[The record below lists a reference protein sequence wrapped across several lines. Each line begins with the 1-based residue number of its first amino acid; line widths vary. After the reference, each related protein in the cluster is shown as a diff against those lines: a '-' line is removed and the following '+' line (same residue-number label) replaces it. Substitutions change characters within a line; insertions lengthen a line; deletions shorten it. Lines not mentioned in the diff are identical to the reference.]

1 MTKICT
7 KCNTEKP
14 LDNFAKD
21 KNGKYGVKSKC
32 KECIKN
38 YMTGYNVNNQDKIK
52 EYNTINQD
60 KISKWNKNH
69 YINNREHYIEKN
81 KQYGSYK
88 YQNKSHCKSRE
99 RHNNRCNLLRHYL

>member
-32 KECIKN
+32 KECIKE
-38 YMTGYNVNNQDKIK
+38 YRSVYNADNQDKIK
-52 EYNTINQD
+52 EYFLNNKD
-60 KISKWNKNH
+60 KILDQHRKYYYDNH
-69 YINNREHYIEKN
+69 ECI
-81 KQYGSYK
+81 
-88 YQNKSHCKSRE
+88 
-99 RHNNRCNLLRHYL
+99 